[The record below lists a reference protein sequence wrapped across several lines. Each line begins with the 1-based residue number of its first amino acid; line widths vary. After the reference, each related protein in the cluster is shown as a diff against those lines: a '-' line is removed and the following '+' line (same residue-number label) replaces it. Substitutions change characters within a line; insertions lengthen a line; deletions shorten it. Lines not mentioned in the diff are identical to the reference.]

1 MSFVLVVRM
10 KAKEGEEGRAA
21 ELAGEL
27 AAASRQEAGC
37 EAYVPCR
44 DPEDAGSF
52 LIYEQYRDA
61 SAAEAHRQSPHFKQY
76 AVGGLYQK
84 MRDRAREDRASEH
97 FQRLAVGGL
106 FELMESR
113 ERTFYETL

>member
-21 ELAGEL
+21 ALAGEL

-52 LIYEQYRDA
+52 LFYEQSRA
-61 SAAEAHRQSPHFKQY
+61 QAAFEAH
-76 AVGGLYQK
+76 G
-84 MRDRAREDRASEH
+84 ASEH

>member
-10 KAKEGEEGRAA
+10 KAKEGEEDRAA
-21 ELAGEL
+21 EIAGEL
-27 AAASRQEAGC
+27 TTASREEAGC

-44 DPEDAGSF
+44 DPDDPRSF
-52 LIYEQYRDA
+52 LFYEQYRDK
-61 SAAEAHRQSPHFKQY
+61 AAFEEH
-76 AVGGLYQK
+76 G
-84 MRDRAREDRASEH
+84 ASEH

-113 ERTFYETL
+113 ERTFYETI

>member
-10 KAKEGEEGRAA
+10 KAKEGKEGRAA

-27 AAASRQEAGC
+27 AVASRQEAGC

-52 LIYEQYRDA
+52 LIYEQYRDQ
-61 SAAEAHRQSPHFKQY
+61 AAFEAH
-76 AVGGLYQK
+76 G
-84 MRDRAREDRASEH
+84 ASEH

>member
-10 KAKEGEEGRAA
+10 KAKEGEEERAVEIA
-21 ELAGEL
+21 RELAE
-27 AAASRQEAGC
+27 ASRGETGC
-37 EAYVPCR
+37 EAYVPCQ
-44 DPEDAGSF
+44 DPKDPRTF
-52 LIYEQYRDA
+52 LFYEQYRDK
-61 SAAEAHRQSPHFKQY
+61 AAFEEH
-76 AVGGLYQK
+76 G
-84 MRDRAREDRASEH
+84 ASEH